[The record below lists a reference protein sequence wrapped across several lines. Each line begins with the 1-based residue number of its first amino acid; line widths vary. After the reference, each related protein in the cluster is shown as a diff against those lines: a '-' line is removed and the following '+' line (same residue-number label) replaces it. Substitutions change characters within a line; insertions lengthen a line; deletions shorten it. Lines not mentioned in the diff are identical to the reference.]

1 MSMED
6 DEIHLLP
13 LDGYN
18 DFENSSNESEDNDSI
33 EVVSNV
39 DEEEN
44 NIVDMTK
51 SLVFSSGDELQDN
64 DGGDDH
70 CSSFD
75 DKNNRGFTCGAVDHI
90 RASFG
95 DKNSRGF
102 TRGAIDHIRPSFN
115 DTNDHGF
122 TLGAVRNNLSSFDDV
137 CSESDLDVSNDDPF
151 EYYPL
156 NVSVPSLSS
165 HLSLITTNDIASGG
179 DKIGKRSKRK
189 RRQWSVEEKLEV
201 LTTFKLNQNKHRT
214 AAQHGCTTAQ
224 LRNWLASE
232 MKLTSI
238 SKEKKGKLF

>member
-6 DEIHLLP
+6 DDIHLLP

-44 NIVDMTK
+44 DIVDMTK
-51 SLVFSSGDELQDN
+51 SLVFSSDDELQDN
-64 DGGDDH
+64 DDGDDH

-75 DKNNRGFTCGAVDHI
+75 DKNNRGFTRGAV
-90 RASFG
+90 
-95 DKNSRGF
+95 
-102 TRGAIDHIRPSFN
+102 DHIRPSFN

-137 CSESDLDVSNDDPF
+137 CSESDLDASNDDPF

-156 NVSVPSLSS
+156 NVSVPSSSS
-165 HLSLITTNDIASGG
+165 HLSSTTTNDIASGG
-179 DKIGKRSKRK
+179 DKIGKRLKRK